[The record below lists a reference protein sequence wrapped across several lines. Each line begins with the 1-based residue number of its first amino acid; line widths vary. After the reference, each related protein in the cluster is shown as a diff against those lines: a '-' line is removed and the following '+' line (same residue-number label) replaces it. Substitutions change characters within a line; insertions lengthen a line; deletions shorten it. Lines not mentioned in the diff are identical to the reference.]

1 MSGSVAFVDI
11 IKPRNTH
18 CGIFKF
24 MTRSW
29 DPKKTVIL
37 EKKYSPQ
44 DLKKIVAESVYID
57 AYLEAVSKKIIG
69 LKLITLIL
77 LLNY

>member
-1 MSGSVAFVDI
+1 MSGTVSFVDI

-29 DPKKTVIL
+29 DPKKTMTL
-37 EKKYSPQ
+37 EKDYSPQ
-44 DLKKIVAESVYID
+44 DLKNIVAESVYID
-57 AYLEAVSKKIIG
+57 AFLEAVSKNIISG
-69 LKLITLIL
+69 
-77 LLNY
+77 